1 MHQRSFKPT
10 TKHRAT
16 STKTALLGLLMAAPG
31 VWVDAAPGVS
41 LDAVVANK
49 LEAKS
54 HHGVGDVDK
63 PVIIAAKKP
72 EDDDPWLM
80 PANKFYDNYLDNY
93 WANRNQSS
101 VHGRSSLVGMAHR
114 KRTVPKY
121 DSALYCGIFAT
132 GYREDISSLL
142 WDFHTQK
149 NIIHYI
155 VGWRECR
162 RVACKNTSGIYI
174 CNDTT
179 QTVRV
184 TGERIYSLGK
194 IPSDNCC
201 HQGPPE
207 NPTKKAGHGM
217 SGQKFTGT
225 GFNVIVAYANC
236 NKGEMEY
243 RPQMG
248 PEDNPWGPNLQC
260 FTEFYGLS
268 PSPTNGDVVTKRKR
282 DGVVEEREWEL
293 VDDGT
298 GVMDLKEKEVKG
310 VVEEREVEENEVGGD
325 VDVLKLEEWEMSKRD
340 ERAVKRFEA

>member
-1 MHQRSFKPT
+1 MHQRSFKST
-10 TKHRAT
+10 AKCGAT

-31 VWVDAAPGVS
+31 VWVQAAPGVS

-49 LEAKS
+49 LETKS
-54 HHGVGDVDK
+54 LDSSS
-63 PVIIAAKKP
+63 IIASKP
-72 EDDDPWLM
+72 KGDDGDDPWLM

-101 VHGRSSLVGMAHR
+101 VHGRSSLAGMAHR

-121 DSALYCGIFAT
+121 DSALYCGVFAT
-132 GYREDISSLL
+132 GYKEDISALL
-142 WDFHTQK
+142 WDFHTKQ

-184 TGERIYSLGK
+184 TGERIYTLGK

-207 NPTKKAGHGM
+207 NPTKKVGHGM

-236 NKGEMEY
+236 NKGEWDY

-248 PEDNPWGPNLQC
+248 PADNPWGPNLEC
-260 FTEFYGLS
+260 YTEFYGMS
-268 PSPTNGDVVTKRKR
+268 PSPTNGDVVTKRGTTELK
-282 DGVVEEREWEL
+282 ERKWEL

-298 GVMDLKEKEVKG
+298 GVMDLV
-310 VVEEREVEENEVGGD
+310 ERENTSTVRENEVGGD
-325 VDVLKLEEWEMSKRD
+325 ADVVKLEGWEMAKR
-340 ERAVKRFEA
+340 EEKAEKRLEA